1 MLRGVAGRCPDCDDE
16 RILLPVDD
24 DCFEFC
30 CSDCD
35 AAVLMVEVLLAGTP
49 GLSEGAGLTGRRAS

>member
-1 MLRGVAGRCPDCDDE
+1 MLRGVVGLCHECGDE

-24 DCFEFC
+24 DCFVFC

-35 AAVLMVEVLLAGTP
+35 TAVVLVDYPCAEALTARLAG
-49 GLSEGAGLTGRRAS
+49 

>member
-1 MLRGVAGRCPDCDDE
+1 MLRGIAGHCPDCGDE

-24 DCFEFC
+24 DEFEFC

-35 AAVLMVEVLLAGTP
+35 AAVLLVELTVTASGLL
-49 GLSEGAGLTGRRAS
+49 ERRAG